1 MNATV
6 RPDIDVYIQDA
17 LSQTAQWLPRWLD
30 QVSVSLKNLEAT
42 EPGVMERKALNQAR
56 LEADRHRESMV
67 PAFRKELETAASGT
81 RSGNAG
87 AGKSGVSFDELEL
100 MGDDQVQETVE
111 FARLQQVVEMT
122 LEDLDVEL
130 TARICSALGLSQV
143 NPDANP
149 LRPAAFI
156 GALSRAMKADK
167 VDATV
172 RGRWLKAG
180 AAALGEQ
187 LSGVFLG
194 LIEQLDQKGVRPVGF
209 GVTRPFAASRGGDT
223 RPLSAVTGP
232 RSRRD
237 ETTTMKPG
245 TRSAAGDPL
254 LTLDQLHRLL
264 VGNLGSE
271 ESGGAAAPAPQVNQA
286 MVRNLASEVV
296 SLMMRQITEDK
307 RILQPIRDILHGMK
321 PALLDLARDDPRFFA
336 DRHNPARRLLDA
348 IIERSLGFKT
358 EAESGYAPF
367 AAEVRGIQRAL
378 LRTGDD
384 VPDRFPGLL
393 ERLQQFSSRASEPS
407 QEARGLAVNT
417 LVRVEQRNL
426 LAERLVHEF
435 RDLKDFPKAPGVVRR
450 FLTGPWAQVV
460 AQARLEEGARPP
472 LLPADAAS
480 RRYTEVINDL
490 LWSCQVGLA
499 SLNRPRLVKVIP
511 VILRTL
517 REGLDSIDYPRAATE
532 GFFQALM
539 GLHEAAYKTQRPGVP
554 EDNPPSRQDMEDV
567 SMWMQSKEAKDT
579 GFMTDLPP
587 DTQPPAYEN
596 TQPLP
601 PGELPDA
608 RVVDTRSQDSRMPV
622 EFTVGAWFEM
632 PLDGVTT
639 RCQITW
645 ASPHGTLY
653 LFNTVTGKSVSM
665 TRRNLDRL
673 IDQDRLRMVARQSVV
688 DEALD
693 AVAQQAL
700 KNSSSAD
707 KT

>member
-1 MNATV
+1 MNATA
-6 RPDIDVYIQDA
+6 RPEVDPYIQEA
-17 LSQTAQWLPRWLD
+17 QSLTAQWLPRWLD
-30 QVSVSLKNLEAT
+30 QVSAGLKNLEAA
-42 EPGVMERKALNQAR
+42 EPGVMERKTIGLARQAT
-56 LEADRHRESMV
+56 DRHRESLIK
-67 PAFRKELETAASGT
+67 AYATELGSVART
-81 RSGNAG
+81 RPVAG
-87 AGKSGVSFDELEL
+87 AAAAKPGVSFDELEL

-111 FARLQQVVEMT
+111 SARLQQVVEMT
-122 LEDLDVEL
+122 LEDLDAEL
-130 TARICSALGLSQV
+130 TARMCAVLGLPQV
-143 NPDANP
+143 NPDASP
-149 LRPAAFI
+149 LRPSTFI
-156 GALSRAMKADK
+156 TALTRAMKLDGIDPAI
-167 VDATV
+167 
-172 RGRWLKAG
+172 RGRWLKVG

-187 LSGVFLG
+187 LAGVFLK
-194 LIEQLDQKGVRPVGF
+194 LIEKADGSGVRPVGF
-209 GVTRPFAASRGGDT
+209 AVTRPFSSSR
-223 RPLSAVTGP
+223 SGP
-232 RSRRD
+232 RSRRND
-237 ETTTMKPG
+237 TTIG
-245 TRSAAGDPL
+245 RGAVRASGAQDPL

-264 VGNLGSE
+264 VGNLGADVAAS
-271 ESGGAAAPAPQVNQA
+271 GAAQPNQA
-286 MVRNLASEVV
+286 MVRNLAGEVV
-296 SLMMRQITEDK
+296 TLMMKQITDDR
-307 RILQPIRDILHGMK
+307 RILQPLRDILHGMK
-321 PALLDLARDDPRFFA
+321 PALQDLARADPRFFA

-348 IIERSLGFKT
+348 IIERSLGFT
-358 EAESGYAPF
+358 SESDSGYAPF
-367 AAEVRGIQRAL
+367 AAEIRSIQRAL
-378 LRTGDD
+378 LKKGEDL
-384 VPDRFPGLL
+384 PERFPALL
-393 ERLQQFSSRASEPS
+393 ERLQQFSTRAVGTS

-435 RDLKDFPKAPGVVRR
+435 RDHKDFPKAPGVVRR

-539 GLHEAAYKTQRPGVP
+539 GLHEAAYKTQRPAAQ
-554 EDNPPSRQDMEDV
+554 EDFAPSRHEQEHESV
-567 SMWMQSKEAKDT
+567 WMQSQEAKDA
-579 GFMTDLPP
+579 GYVTDLPP
-587 DTQPPAYEN
+587 ETLPPAYVD

-608 RVVDTRSQDSRMPV
+608 QGPETRGPETRLPV
-622 EFTVGAWFEM
+622 ELVVGAWFEM
-632 PLDGVTT
+632 VVDGVPT

-645 ASPHGTLY
+645 ASPHGTLF
-653 LFNTVTGKSVSM
+653 LFNTVAGKSVSL

-673 IDQDRLRMVARQSVV
+673 IDQDRLRMVARPSVV

-700 KNSSSAD
+700 QNSSSSGMA
-707 KT
+707 

>member
-1 MNATV
+1 MNASV
-6 RPDIDVYIQDA
+6 RPEVDVYIQEA
-17 LSQTAQWLPRWLD
+17 LSHTALWLPRWLD
-30 QVSVSLKNLEAT
+30 QVNVGLKNLEGT
-42 EPGVMERKALNQAR
+42 EASPMERKTLGLARQAT
-56 LEADRHRESMV
+56 ERHRDSLV
-67 PAFRKELETAASGT
+67 KAYGAELQVVASSRTGG
-81 RSGNAG
+81 SAP

-122 LEDLDVEL
+122 LEDLDAEL
-130 TARICSALGLSQV
+130 TARMCSVLGLSQV

-156 GALSRAMKADK
+156 TALNRAMK
-167 VDATV
+167 VDHIDPAV
-172 RGRWLKAG
+172 RGRWLKVG

-187 LSGVFLG
+187 LGGVFLK
-194 LIEQLDQKGVRPVGF
+194 LIEKADAGGVKPVGF
-209 GVTRPFAASRGGDT
+209 AVTRPFSSSRT
-223 RPLSAVTGP
+223 RSGP
-232 RSRRD
+232 RSRRG
-237 ETTTMKPG
+237 EGNTVQGVTGAT
-245 TRSAAGDPL
+245 AGEVL

-264 VGNLGSE
+264 VGNLGPQE
-271 ESGGAAAPAPQVNQA
+271 ASGQVPQVNQA

-296 SLMMRQITEDK
+296 TLMMRQITDDK

-321 PALLDLARDDPRFFA
+321 PALQDLARTDPRFFA

-348 IIERSLGFKT
+348 IIERSLGFT
-358 EAESGYAPF
+358 AESDSGYAPF
-367 AAEVRGIQRAL
+367 AAEIRSIQRSL
-378 LRTGDD
+378 LKKGDD
-384 VPDRFPGLL
+384 VPQRFPALL
-393 ERLQQFSSRASEPS
+393 ERLQKFSSRAVEPS

-460 AQARLEEGARPP
+460 AQARLEEGVRPP
-472 LLPADAAS
+472 LLPAEAAS

-499 SLNRPRLVKVIP
+499 SLNRPKLVKVIP

-539 GLHEAAYKTQRPGVP
+539 GLHEAAYKTQRRSVP
-554 EDNPPSRQDMEDV
+554 EDNPPSRQDPEDV
-567 SMWMQSKEAKDT
+567 SVWMQSQEAKDT

-587 DTQPPAYEN
+587 DTQPQAYVD

-608 RVVDTRSQDSRMPV
+608 RETGTRLPV
-622 EFTVGAWFEM
+622 ELTVGAWFEM
-632 PLDGVTT
+632 PLDGVVT

-673 IDQDRLRMVARQSVV
+673 IEQDRLRMVARQSMV

-700 KNSSSAD
+700 QNSSSAG
-707 KT
+707 KP

>member
-6 RPDIDVYIQDA
+6 RPEIDAYLQEA
-17 LSQTAQWLPRWLD
+17 LSQTGNWLPRWLD
-30 QVSVSLKNLEAT
+30 QVSVGLKNLEAT
-42 EPGVMERKALNQAR
+42 EPGVMERKALNTAR
-56 LEADRHRESMV
+56 LEADRHRESLV
-67 PAFRKELETAASGT
+67 QAFRAEFEAST
-81 RSGNAG
+81 RPAQAG
-87 AGKSGVSFDELEL
+87 AGQGGKPRVSFDELEL

-122 LEDLDVEL
+122 LEDLDAEL
-130 TARICSALGLSQV
+130 NARMCSALGLQQI
-143 NPDANP
+143 NPDAHP
-149 LRPAAFI
+149 LRPAVFL
-156 GALSRAMKADK
+156 GALSRAMKADR
-167 VDATV
+167 VEASV

-187 LSGVFLG
+187 LAGLFLV
-194 LIEQLDQKGVRPVGF
+194 LIEKLDENGVKPVGF
-209 GVTRPFAASRGGDT
+209 GVTRPFAASRSGAA
-223 RPLSAVTGP
+223 SVSGP
-232 RSRRD
+232 RSRRG
-237 ETTTMKPG
+237 ESNTLKPG
-245 TRSAAGDPL
+245 ERNLPGDPL

-264 VGNLGSE
+264 VGNLGPD
-271 ESGGAAAPAPQVNQA
+271 ESGGEAPQVNQA

-296 SLMMRQITEDK
+296 TLMMRQITDDK

-321 PALLDLARDDPRFFA
+321 PALIDLARADPRFFA

-348 IIERSLGFKT
+348 IIERSLGFKS

-367 AAEVRGIQRAL
+367 AAEIRGIQRAL
-378 LRTGDD
+378 LRSGDD
-384 VPDRFPGLL
+384 VPERFPGLL
-393 ERLQQFSSRASEPS
+393 QRLQQFSSKAVETS

-435 RDLKDFPKAPGVVRR
+435 RDLKDFSKAPGVVRR

-480 RRYTEVINDL
+480 RRYFEVIVDL

-567 SMWMQSKEAKDT
+567 SMWMQSQEAKDT
-579 GFMTDLPP
+579 GFMTDLPR

-608 RVVDTRSQDSRMPV
+608 QTAETRPMESRLPV
-622 EFTVGAWFEM
+622 ELTVGAWFEM

-653 LFNTVTGKSVSM
+653 LFNTVSGKSVSM

-673 IDQDRLRMVARQSVV
+673 IDQDRLRMIARQSVV
-688 DEALD
+688 DDALD

-700 KNSSSAD
+700 QNSSSQD
-707 KT
+707 KQ

>member
-6 RPDIDVYIQDA
+6 RPEVDVYIQDA
-17 LSQTAQWLPRWLD
+17 LSQTANWLPRWLD
-30 QVSVSLKNLEAT
+30 QVAVSLKNLEAA
-42 EPGVMERKALNQAR
+42 EPAASERKAINMAR
-56 LEADRHRESMV
+56 LEAERHRESLV
-67 PAFRKELETAASGT
+67 EAYRIELEACT
-81 RSGNAG
+81 RPQQVG
-87 AGKSGVSFDELEL
+87 AGQDGKPRVSFDELEL

-122 LEDLDVEL
+122 LEDLDAEL
-130 TARICSALGLSQV
+130 NARMCSALGLQQI

-149 LRPAAFI
+149 LRPSAFI
-156 GALSRAMKADK
+156 GALSRAMKADR
-167 VDATV
+167 VEASV

-187 LSGVFLG
+187 LAGVFLG
-194 LIEQLDQKGVRPVGF
+194 LIEKLDENGVRPVGF
-209 GVTRPFAASRGGDT
+209 GVTRPFAASRSS
-223 RPLSAVTGP
+223 PNSVSGP
-232 RSRRD
+232 RSRRG
-237 ETTTMKPG
+237 ETKTLKPG
-245 TRSAAGDPL
+245 ERSMPGDPL

-264 VGNLGSE
+264 VGNLGPE
-271 ESGGAAAPAPQVNQA
+271 ESGSEPQQVNQA

-296 SLMMRQITEDK
+296 TLMMRQITDDK

-321 PALLDLARDDPRFFA
+321 PALIDLARADPRFFA

-348 IIERSLGFKT
+348 VIERSLGFKS

-367 AAEVRGIQRAL
+367 AAEIRGIQRAL
-378 LRTGDD
+378 LRSGDD
-384 VPDRFPGLL
+384 VPERFPELL
-393 ERLQQFSSRASEPS
+393 ERLQRFSTRAVEPS

-480 RRYTEVINDL
+480 RRYSEVIIDL

-554 EDNPPSRQDMEDV
+554 EDNPPSRQDVEDV
-567 SMWMQSKEAKDT
+567 SMWMQSQEAKDT

-587 DTQPPAYEN
+587 ETQPPAYEN

-608 RVVDTRSQDSRMPV
+608 QPDTRVMESRLPV
-622 EFTVGAWFEM
+622 ELTVGAWFEM

-653 LFNTVTGKSVSM
+653 LFNTATGKSVSM

-673 IDQDRLRMVARQSVV
+673 IDQDRLRMIARQSVV
-688 DEALD
+688 DDALD

-700 KNSSSAD
+700 RNSSASG

>member
-6 RPDIDVYIQDA
+6 RPEIEAYLQEA
-17 LSQTAQWLPRWLD
+17 LSQTGNWLPRWLD
-30 QVSVSLKNLEAT
+30 QVGVALKNLEAT
-42 EPGVMERKALNQAR
+42 EPGAMERKALNAAR
-56 LEADRHRESMV
+56 LEADRHRDSLV
-67 PAFRKELETAASGT
+67 QAFRAELESSARPAQ
-81 RSGNAG
+81 AG
-87 AGKSGVSFDELEL
+87 AGQAGKPRVSFDELEL

-111 FARLQQVVEMT
+111 FARLQQLVEMT
-122 LEDLDVEL
+122 LEDLDTEL
-130 TARICSALGLSQV
+130 NARMCSALGLKQID
-143 NPDANP
+143 PDAHP
-149 LRPAAFI
+149 FRPATLL
-156 GALSRAMKADK
+156 GALSRAMKADR
-167 VDATV
+167 VEASV

-187 LSGVFLG
+187 LAGLFLG
-194 LIEQLDQKGVRPVGF
+194 LIEKLDENGVKPVGF
-209 GVTRPFAASRGGDT
+209 GVTRPFAASRSG
-223 RPLSAVTGP
+223 PVSVSGP
-232 RSRRD
+232 RSRRG
-237 ETTTMKPG
+237 ESNTLKPG
-245 TRSAAGDPL
+245 ERGTPGDPL

-264 VGNLGSE
+264 VGNLGPD
-271 ESGGAAAPAPQVNQA
+271 ESGGGNAPQVNQA

-296 SLMMRQITEDK
+296 TLMMRQITDDK

-321 PALLDLARDDPRFFA
+321 PALIDLARADPRFFA
-336 DRHNPARRLLDA
+336 DRQNPARRLLDA
-348 IIERSLGFKT
+348 IIERSLGFKS

-367 AAEVRGIQRAL
+367 AAEIRGIQRAL
-378 LRTGDD
+378 LRSGDD
-384 VPDRFPGLL
+384 VPERFPSLL
-393 ERLQQFSSRASEPS
+393 QRLQQFSSKAVEPS

-435 RDLKDFPKAPGVVRR
+435 RDLKDFSKAPGVVRR

-480 RRYTEVINDL
+480 RRYFEVIVDL

-567 SMWMQSKEAKDT
+567 SMWMQSQEAKDT

-608 RVVDTRSQDSRMPV
+608 QVAETRPMESRLPV
-622 EFTVGAWFEM
+622 ELTVGAWFEM

-653 LFNTVTGKSVSM
+653 LFNTVSGKSVSM

-673 IDQDRLRMVARQSVV
+673 IDQDRLRMIARQSVV
-688 DEALD
+688 DDALD

-700 KNSSSAD
+700 QNSSSRD
-707 KT
+707 KG

>member
-6 RPDIDVYIQDA
+6 RPDVDVYIQEA

-67 PAFRKELETAASGT
+67 AAFRHELETATKGPAGT
-81 RSGNAG
+81 AG
-87 AGKSGVSFDELEL
+87 AGKTGVSFDELEL

-111 FARLQQVVEMT
+111 FARLQQVVEMA

-130 TARICSALGLSQV
+130 TARICSTLGLTQI

-149 LRPAAFI
+149 LRPSAFI

-167 VDATV
+167 VDASV

-187 LSGVFLG
+187 LSGVFLA
-194 LIEQLDQKGVRPVGF
+194 LIERLDQSGVRPVGF

-223 RPLSAVTGP
+223 RPMSAATGP

-264 VGNLGSE
+264 VGNLGSGE
-271 ESGGAAAPAPQVNQA
+271 AAEPGAPVPQVNQA

-378 LRTGDD
+378 LRAGDD
-384 VPDRFPGLL
+384 VPQRFPALL
-393 ERLQQFSSRASEPS
+393 ERLQQFSSRAVEPS

-472 LLPADAAS
+472 LLPAEAAS

-567 SMWMQSKEAKDT
+567 SMWMQSQEAKDT

-587 DTQPPAYEN
+587 ETQPPAYEN

-608 RVVDTRSQDSRMPV
+608 RGTDSRVPV

-645 ASPHGTLY
+645 ASPHGTLF
-653 LFNTVTGKSVSM
+653 LFNTVSGKSVSM

-700 KNSSSAD
+700 QNSSSSGKA
-707 KT
+707 

>member
-6 RPDIDVYIQDA
+6 RPDVDVYIQQA
-17 LSQTAQWLPRWLD
+17 LSRTAHWLPRWLD
-30 QVSVSLKNLEAT
+30 QVGVQLKNLEAT
-42 EPGVMERKALNQAR
+42 EPGVMERRALHQAR
-56 LEADRHRESMV
+56 IEADRRRETMV
-67 PAFRKELETAASGT
+67 DTFRTELAAGIRA
-81 RSGNAG
+81 RSPGAG
-87 AGKSGVSFDELEL
+87 AAPRPGVSFDELEL

-111 FARLQQVVEMT
+111 FARLQQLVEMT
-122 LEDLDVEL
+122 LEDLDAEL
-130 TARICSALGLSQV
+130 TARMCSVQGLPQI
-143 NPDANP
+143 NPEANP
-149 LRPAAFI
+149 LRPSVFI
-156 GALSRAMKADK
+156 GALSRAMKADQ
-167 VDATV
+167 VDASV

-180 AAALGEQ
+180 ASALGEQ
-187 LSGVFLG
+187 LSGLFLA
-194 LIEQLDQKGVRPVGF
+194 LIDQLDRDGVRPVGF
-209 GVTRPFAASRGGDT
+209 GVTRPFAASASGPNT
-223 RPLSAVTGP
+223 TSSSAAGP
-232 RSRRD
+232 RSRRGESNTLKTGD
-237 ETTTMKPG
+237 RG
-245 TRSAAGDPL
+245 ASGDPL

-264 VGNLGSE
+264 VGNLVPDDA
-271 ESGGAAAPAPQVNQA
+271 GGAYGSPVPQVNQA

-296 SLMMRQITEDK
+296 TLMMRQITEDK

-348 IIERSLGFKT
+348 IIERSLGFKSET
-358 EAESGYAPF
+358 ESGYAPF
-367 AAEVRGIQRAL
+367 AAEIRGIQRAL
-378 LRTGDD
+378 LRSGAD
-384 VPDRFPGLL
+384 VPQRFPALL
-393 ERLQQFSSRASEPS
+393 ERLQRFSSRAVETS
-407 QEARGLAVNT
+407 QEARGIAVNT

-472 LLPADAAS
+472 LLPAEAPS

-539 GLHEAAYKTQRPGVP
+539 GLHEAAYKTQRTAVP
-554 EDNPPSRQDMEDV
+554 DDNPPSRQDVEDV
-567 SMWMQSKEAKDT
+567 SMWMQSQEAKDT

-587 DTQPPAYEN
+587 ETQPPAYAD

-608 RVVDTRSQDSRMPV
+608 RPPESRVPVDFS
-622 EFTVGAWFEM
+622 VGAWFEM
-632 PLDGVTT
+632 SLDGVPT

-645 ASPHGTLY
+645 ASPHGTLF
-653 LFNTVTGKSVSM
+653 LFNTVAGKSVSM

-673 IDQDRLRMVARQSVV
+673 IEQDRLRMVARQSVV
-688 DEALD
+688 DDALD

-700 KNSSSAD
+700 QNSSTAP
-707 KT
+707 KG

>member
-1 MNATV
+1 
-6 RPDIDVYIQDA
+6 
-17 LSQTAQWLPRWLD
+17 
-30 QVSVSLKNLEAT
+30 
-42 EPGVMERKALNQAR
+42 
-56 LEADRHRESMV
+56 
-67 PAFRKELETAASGT
+67 
-81 RSGNAG
+81 
-87 AGKSGVSFDELEL
+87 
-100 MGDDQVQETVE
+100 
-111 FARLQQVVEMT
+111 
-122 LEDLDVEL
+122 
-130 TARICSALGLSQV
+130 
-143 NPDANP
+143 
-149 LRPAAFI
+149 
-156 GALSRAMKADK
+156 
-167 VDATV
+167 
-172 RGRWLKAG
+172 
-180 AAALGEQ
+180 
-187 LSGVFLG
+187 
-194 LIEQLDQKGVRPVGF
+194 
-209 GVTRPFAASRGGDT
+209 
-223 RPLSAVTGP
+223 
-232 RSRRD
+232 
-237 ETTTMKPG
+237 
-245 TRSAAGDPL
+245 
-254 LTLDQLHRLL
+254 
-264 VGNLGSE
+264 
-271 ESGGAAAPAPQVNQA
+271 

-348 IIERSLGFKT
+348 IIERSLGFT
-358 EAESGYAPF
+358 SESDSGYAPF
-367 AAEVRGIQRAL
+367 AAEIRSIQRAL
-378 LRTGDD
+378 LKKGEDL
-384 VPDRFPGLL
+384 PERFPALL
-393 ERLQQFSSRASEPS
+393 ERLQQFSTRAVGTS

-472 LLPADAAS
+472 LLPAEAAS

-554 EDNPPSRQDMEDV
+554 EDNPPSRQDAEDV
-567 SMWMQSKEAKDT
+567 SMWMQSQEAKDT

-587 DTQPPAYEN
+587 ETQPPAYVD
-596 TQPLP
+596 TQPL
-601 PGELPDA
+601 
-608 RVVDTRSQDSRMPV
+608 DSRMPV

-653 LFNTVTGKSVSM
+653 LFNTAAGKSVSM

-673 IDQDRLRMVARQSVV
+673 VEQDRLRMVARQSVV

-700 KNSSSAD
+700 KNSSSTD

>member
-6 RPDIDVYIQDA
+6 RPEVDAYTQYA
-17 LSQTAQWLPRWLD
+17 LSQTANWLPRWLD
-30 QVSVSLKNLEAT
+30 QVSVALKNLEAT
-42 EPGVMERKALNQAR
+42 EPGLMERKALNAAR
-56 LEADRHRESMV
+56 LEADRHRESLV
-67 PAFRKELETAASGT
+67 EAYRAELESCT
-81 RSGNAG
+81 RPEQSG
-87 AGKSGVSFDELEL
+87 AGQGGKARVSFDELEL

-122 LEDLDVEL
+122 LEDLDAEL
-130 TARICSALGLSQV
+130 NARMCSALGLQQV
-143 NPDANP
+143 SPDANP
-149 LRPAAFI
+149 LRSAAFI
-156 GALSRAMKADK
+156 GALSRAMKADR
-167 VDATV
+167 VEASV

-180 AAALGEQ
+180 SAALGEQ
-187 LSGVFLG
+187 LAGVFLL
-194 LIEQLDQKGVRPVGF
+194 LIEKLDENGVKPVGF
-209 GVTRPFAASRGGDT
+209 GVTRPFAASRSGA
-223 RPLSAVTGP
+223 SSVSGP
-232 RSRRD
+232 RSRRG
-237 ETTTMKPG
+237 ESSMLKPG
-245 TRSAAGDPL
+245 ERGMPGDPL

-264 VGNLGSE
+264 VGNLGAD
-271 ESGGAAAPAPQVNQA
+271 ESGGEVPQVNQA

-296 SLMMRQITEDK
+296 TLMMRQITDDK

-321 PALLDLARDDPRFFA
+321 PALIDLARADPRFFA

-348 IIERSLGFKT
+348 IIERSLGFKS

-367 AAEVRGIQRAL
+367 AAEIRGIQRAL
-378 LRTGDD
+378 LRAGDD
-384 VPDRFPGLL
+384 VPERFPGLL
-393 ERLQQFSSRASEPS
+393 ERLQQFSSRAIETS

-435 RDLKDFPKAPGVVRR
+435 RDLKDFSKAPGVVRR

-460 AQARLEEGARPP
+460 AQARLEEGVRPP

-480 RRYTEVINDL
+480 RRYFEVIVDL

-567 SMWMQSKEAKDT
+567 SMWMQSQEAKDT

-608 RVVDTRSQDSRMPV
+608 QMPDTRPMESRLPV

-632 PLDGVTT
+632 PLEGVTT

-653 LFNTVTGKSVSM
+653 LFNTVSGKSVSM

-673 IDQDRLRMVARQSVV
+673 IDQDRLRMIARQSVV
-688 DEALD
+688 DDALD

-700 KNSSSAD
+700 QNSSSPD